1 MSKSTAA
8 CGSQRVHRRPCV
20 DERAAT
26 EPPCRARGSGP
37 PPPPWGT
44 RSLARR
50 WDFQLKE
57 PREPRVNGLKGCGS
71 QMIFFIIIYLVKYS
85 SEVYSIL

>member
-71 QMIFFIIIYLVKYS
+71 QMIFIIIYLIKYS